1 MHSIF
6 TLGVRGSLLSP
17 IRHHRLCSNNFV
29 ISACLLLCFANVAA
43 AQSSSTALTLQA
55 ALELAESRSATL
67 QAQDSVKRAAREM
80 AVSASR
86 LPDPL
91 LRLSVDN
98 LPVEGAMRYSL
109 TDDFMTMRSVSLM
122 QTFTAAD
129 KRQARS
135 VRYERE
141 AEAASSEQSL
151 LKAWLLT
158 QTAKAWFDRYYQE
171 QMLELLQ
178 RQRDEAKGVSEA
190 IESSYSAGRLSQA
203 DVLAAQ
209 SAVAQIDNRML
220 EARAELSTIEALLQR
235 WIGDAASDPLALPP
249 RIDSTRLVAH
259 QLADDID
266 LHPDVAVLNAR
277 ERIALADVDLA
288 ELEKDADWS
297 WSLMYSKRGSQFG
310 DMVSLGV
317 SIPLQWDQA
326 NKQDREVAA
335 RLAQVEQ
342 VRFEREELRREHLFE
357 TQRLLVNWRSN
368 LTRLDNYNTR
378 LIPLATQRV
387 EALIAAF
394 RGGKASLAE
403 VLEAQRMLIDTQLD
417 KLGLEKQ
424 TAAWWAEL
432 EFLIPRDYSRPTNSY
447 HPSKH
452 LAEETLP

>member
-1 MHSIF
+1 MHSVF
-6 TLGVRGSLLSP
+6 TSGVRGSLLSP
-17 IRHHRLCSNNFV
+17 IRHYGLCPNRSV
-29 ISACLLLCFANVAA
+29 ISACLLLCFTNVAA
-43 AQSSSTALTLQA
+43 AQSSATALTLQA

-80 AVSASR
+80 ALSASR
-86 LPDPL
+86 LPAPV

-109 TDDFMTMRSVSLM
+109 AEDFMTMRSVSLM

-158 QTAKAWFDRYYQE
+158 QTAKAWLARYYQE

-178 RQRDEAKGVSEA
+178 RQCDEAKGVSEA
-190 IESSYSAGRLSQA
+190 IESSYSAGRHSQA
-203 DVLAAQ
+203 DVLAAH

-220 EARAELSTIEALLQR
+220 EARAELSIIEALLHR
-235 WIGDAASDPLALPP
+235 WIGDAASGPLAPPP

-266 LHPDVAVLNAR
+266 LHPDVAVMNAR

-368 LTRLDNYNTR
+368 LTRLENYNTR

-387 EALIAAF
+387 DALIAAF

-432 EFLIPRDYSRPTNSY
+432 EFLIPRDPSRPANSY
-447 HPSKH
+447 HPSNH
-452 LAEETLP
+452 SAEETLP

>member
-1 MHSIF
+1 
-6 TLGVRGSLLSP
+6 
-17 IRHHRLCSNNFV
+17 
-29 ISACLLLCFANVAA
+29 
-43 AQSSSTALTLQA
+43 
-55 ALELAESRSATL
+55 
-67 QAQDSVKRAAREM
+67 
-80 AVSASR
+80 
-86 LPDPL
+86 
-91 LRLSVDN
+91 
-98 LPVEGAMRYSL
+98 
-109 TDDFMTMRSVSLM
+109 
-122 QTFTAAD
+122 
-129 KRQARS
+129 
-135 VRYERE
+135 
-141 AEAASSEQSL
+141 
-151 LKAWLLT
+151 
-158 QTAKAWFDRYYQE
+158 
-171 QMLELLQ
+171 
-178 RQRDEAKGVSEA
+178 
-190 IESSYSAGRLSQA
+190 
-203 DVLAAQ
+203 
-209 SAVAQIDNRML
+209 
-220 EARAELSTIEALLQR
+220 
-235 WIGDAASDPLALPP
+235 
-249 RIDSTRLVAH
+249 
-259 QLADDID
+259 

-368 LTRLDNYNTR
+368 LTRLENYNTR
-378 LIPLATQRV
+378 LIPLASQRV
-387 EALIAAF
+387 DALIAAF

-432 EFLIPRDYSRPTNSY
+432 EFLIPRDYSKPTNSY
-447 HPSKH
+447 HPSNH